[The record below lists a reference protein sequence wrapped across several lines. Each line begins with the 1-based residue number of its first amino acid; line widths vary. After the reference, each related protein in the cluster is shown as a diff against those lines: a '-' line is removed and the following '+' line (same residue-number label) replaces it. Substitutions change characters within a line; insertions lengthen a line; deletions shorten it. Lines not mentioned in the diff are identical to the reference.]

1 MYVINAMPTA
11 QIVTNGGAR
20 KDTIAFP
27 NEVEVIAPGLRVSAS
42 SGAHKV
48 SSKDTS
54 IRPTVQLTTTISRLI
69 LVYCIFWDAE
79 TPLNF

>member
-1 MYVINAMPTA
+1 MYVINVMPTA
-11 QIVTNGGAR
+11 QIVTNGGER

-27 NEVEVIAPGLRVSAS
+27 NEVEVSAPGFRVSAS

-48 SSKDTS
+48 SSKDTT

-69 LVYCIFWDAE
+69 LVCCFFWDAE